1 MPVDKSKN
9 NVYIWYSGATNVTGE
24 KLVEALGVTGGR
36 SKPAAAKTC
45 MVIGWGA
52 KTKEKVSLGKIPTL
66 NHPDNI
72 RINRNK
78 LEALKLMQKAG
89 VSVAPFTDD
98 INSIGKAKSK
108 VVLPVIGRTKFHQGG
123 KGFWH
128 CPTMTHV
135 KAAVAEKA
143 AYFQNLIE
151 IVDEFRLHVV
161 GGKCIYAVKKVKRT
175 VKEMEEAYIKH
186 EMDRQKQLAEKNGNP
201 FDEATAKLFLDRQ
214 AKKFAQD
221 GANMLIRSNRLGWKF
236 ARVKTVDK
244 KLEAEAV
251 KSLKAIGLDFGA
263 VDCCIDAAGKPFI
276 IEVNTGPG
284 LEETPFA
291 AWVAALEEQI
301 GDVLKPKTL
310 MSKLTGSSKKTAEK
324 TAEVNAAPGL
334 AKAGSKK
341 TKLAERLKMA
351 QEMVEV
357 ADEEDTATLNK
368 VFKRMFGE

>member
-1 MPVDKSKN
+1 MAVDKALK

-24 KLVEALGVTGGR
+24 KLAEALGITGGR
-36 SKPAAAKTC
+36 TKPAPSKAC

-52 KTKEKVSLGKIPTL
+52 KTKEAVNLGKIPTL
-66 NHPDNI
+66 NHPDKI
-72 RINRNK
+72 RVNRNK
-78 LEALKLMQKAG
+78 LTALDLMSKAK
-89 VSVAPFTDD
+89 VCVAKFTD
-98 INSIGKAKSK
+98 NVGNIGKADAKGD
-108 VVLPVIGRTKFHQGG
+108 VVKLPVIGRTKYHQGG

-128 CPTMTHV
+128 CSTMTQVH
-135 KAAVAEKA
+135 AAAGEGA
-143 AYFQNLIE
+143 QYFQNLIE
-151 IVDEFRLHVV
+151 IKDEYRLHVI
-161 GGKCIYAVKKVKRT
+161 GGKCIYGVKKVKRS

-251 KSLKAIGLDFGA
+251 KALKAIGLDFGA
-263 VDCCIDAAGKPFI
+263 VDCCVDVSGKPFI

-291 AWVAALEEQI
+291 AWVAALKAEI
-301 GDVLKPKTL
+301 DNVLKPKTL
-310 MSKLTGSSKKTAEK
+310 MSKLTGSVKKKTEEAPVLKASAK
-324 TAEVNAAPGL
+324 TG
-334 AKAGSKK
+334 KK
-341 TKLAERLKMA
+341 TKLAEKLAMA
-351 QEMVEV
+351 QQMVAV
-357 ADEEDTATLNK
+357 ADEEDTDTLTK
-368 VFKRMFGE
+368 VFKRMFED